1 MKITVRYFAGLREQ
15 RGKESEELS
24 VPVAS
29 CVRELYDR
37 LFPDNAVGRLPVMY
51 AVNHAYVTGD
61 HELLEGDE
69 VALIPP
75 LGGG

>member
-15 RGKESEELS
+15 KGQDSEELS
-24 VPVAS
+24 VPSGSTAEDVVQS
-29 CVRELYDR
+29 LVPEG
-37 LFPDNAVGRLPVMY
+37 PNGRLPVMV
-51 AVNHAYVTGD
+51 AVNCAYVSRE
-61 HELLEGDE
+61 HLLQEGDE

>member
-15 RGKESEELS
+15 KGKASEELS
-24 VPVAS
+24 VPEAA
-29 CVRELYDR
+29 CVRELYSH
-37 LFPDNAVGRLPVMY
+37 LFPDDKVGRMPVMY
-51 AVNHAYVTGD
+51 AVNHAYVSGD
-61 HELLEGDE
+61 HELSEGDE